1 MNPINAKSVQL
12 IELHAFAYCL
22 LSVSLSES
30 FDFLLFLYMN
40 KMKAE
45 NVLQYKDITI
55 YSKHVNGRNHLFLI
69 HNEDT
74 TELIKP
80 VLQYYQSNQ
89 VVAENLSYSP
99 TIKIIKGANEDV
111 IQIWAEH
118 KDGGLP
124 VYDALYSMVGELLAV
139 RYSLRISVYKGIN
152 VMSIGDYEYI
162 LETYGITDIEE
173 QTNNKAFSAN
183 IDNW

>member
-1 MNPINAKSVQL
+1 
-12 IELHAFAYCL
+12 
-22 LSVSLSES
+22 
-30 FDFLLFLYMN
+30 MN

-55 YSKHVNGRNHLFLI
+55 YSKHVNGRKYIFFLI

-99 TIKIIKGANEDV
+99 TIKIIKGSE
-111 IQIWAEH
+111 
-118 KDGGLP
+118 
-124 VYDALYSMVGELLAV
+124 
-139 RYSLRISVYKGIN
+139 
-152 VMSIGDYEYI
+152 
-162 LETYGITDIEE
+162 
-173 QTNNKAFSAN
+173 
-183 IDNW
+183 

>member
-1 MNPINAKSVQL
+1 
-12 IELHAFAYCL
+12 
-22 LSVSLSES
+22 
-30 FDFLLFLYMN
+30 MN

-69 HNEDT
+69 HNGDT
-74 TELIKP
+74 TELVKP
-80 VLQYYQSNQ
+80 VLQYYISNQ
-89 VVAENLSYSP
+89 MVTENLSYSP
-99 TIKIIKGANEDV
+99 TIKIFKGTNGDV

-124 VYDALYSMVGELLAV
+124 VYDALYSMTGELLSV
-139 RYSLRISVYKGIN
+139 RYSLRVSAYKVIN
-152 VMSIGDYEYI
+152 VMSMGDYEYI
-162 LETYGITDIEE
+162 LETYGIEDIE
-173 QTNNKAFSAN
+173 QQMNDKMFSAR

>member
-1 MNPINAKSVQL
+1 MKTLYYI
-12 IELHAFAYCL
+12 
-22 LSVSLSES
+22 LS
-30 FDFLLFLYMN
+30 FLFLFLYIN
-40 KMKAE
+40 KIRAE

-55 YSKHVNGRNHLFLI
+55 CSNHVNGRNHLFLI
-69 HNEDT
+69 HNGDT

-80 VLQYYQSNQ
+80 ILQYYRSNQ
-89 VVAENLSYSP
+89 MVTENLSYSP
-99 TIKIIKGANEDV
+99 TIKIIKGANGDV

-124 VYDALYSMVGELLAV
+124 VYDALYSTTGELLV
-139 RYSLRISVYKGIN
+139 VSYSLRVSAYKGIN

-173 QTNNKAFSAN
+173 QMNNKTFSAN
-183 IDNW
+183 VDNW

>member
-1 MNPINAKSVQL
+1 
-12 IELHAFAYCL
+12 
-22 LSVSLSES
+22 
-30 FDFLLFLYMN
+30 MN

-124 VYDALYSMVGELLAV
+124 VYDALYSMTGELLAV
-139 RYSLRISVYKGIN
+139 CYGLRVSAYKAIN
-152 VMSIGDYEYI
+152 IMSMGDYEYI
-162 LETYGITDIEE
+162 LETYGIEDIE
-173 QTNNKAFSAN
+173 QQMNDNMFSAR

>member
-1 MNPINAKSVQL
+1 MNIQYY
-12 IELHAFAYCL
+12 I
-22 LSVSLSES
+22 LS
-30 FDFLLFLYMN
+30 FFLLFLYMN

-55 YSKHVNGRNHLFLI
+55 YSKHVNGRNHLFLF